1 MSSRR
6 ILVLYGKSLF
16 AQAIQNLLK
25 KREELEVIGL
35 DLDQS
40 GVVHQVASLHPEAV
54 IVDCDDLN
62 VYGRSLI
69 LQVLNESPDA
79 KILCITVNG
88 NSIDIYR
95 KRQVEVTKT
104 DELVEVI
111 TSA

>member
-1 MSSRR
+1 MSNRR

-40 GVVHQVASLHPEAV
+40 GVIRKVASLHPEAV

-62 VYGRSLI
+62 AYGKSLI

-88 NSIDIYR
+88 NGIDVYR
-95 KRQVEVTKT
+95 KSQVEVTQT
-104 DELVEVI
+104 DELLEVI
-111 TSA
+111 KSA